1 MNSTEIFQLTVQ
13 GFFDQFSIDID
24 IFPLLI
30 NFGITGKRVMELRQ
44 VVFEREQERRLEID
58 LPKKV

>member
-13 GFFDQFSIDID
+13 GFFDQFSIAID

-44 VVFEREQERRLEID
+44 VGF
-58 LPKKV
+58 